1 MPVRRILVAS
11 SQSTY
16 MELYVK
22 NRLTSVGA
30 DKKQIL
36 KTAFV

>member
-1 MPVRRILVAS
+1 MPVRRILVA
-11 SQSTY
+11 Y